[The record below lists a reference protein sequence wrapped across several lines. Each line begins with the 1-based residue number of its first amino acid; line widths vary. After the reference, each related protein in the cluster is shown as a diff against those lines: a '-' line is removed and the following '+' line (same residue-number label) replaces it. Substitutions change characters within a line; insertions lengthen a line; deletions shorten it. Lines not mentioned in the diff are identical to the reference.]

1 MDIFGVKRG
10 HYYVYHTGSHWT
22 SYLLLKPA
30 SSSANLIIIMFISV
44 ASALD
49 LGRLKEISLDFP
61 HFSFAFAK
69 HSSKKD
75 ILESKF
81 TLKVSTY

>member
-1 MDIFGVKRG
+1 
-10 HYYVYHTGSHWT
+10 
-22 SYLLLKPA
+22 
-30 SSSANLIIIMFISV
+30 MFISL

-61 HFSFAFAK
+61 HFPIAIAK

-81 TLKVSTY
+81 ILKVSAY

>member
-1 MDIFGVKRG
+1 
-10 HYYVYHTGSHWT
+10 
-22 SYLLLKPA
+22 
-30 SSSANLIIIMFISV
+30 MFISL

-61 HFSFAFAK
+61 HFPFAFAK

-81 TLKVSTY
+81 ILKVSAY